1 LSLRDSRSYK
11 VVFAPDYVINPENYP
26 DIPKTLKIYEE
37 IKNAGY
43 GIVKLPAIDL
53 PKDQISDWIEIAAD
67 MIEEYQKRGYAVAL
81 ITIDCLEDGGIW
93 LSKLRVE
100 LESRGLTIP
109 KIVEF
114 SRDELEKDEEL
125 SSKIKSIF

>member
-1 LSLRDSRSYK
+1 MSLRDSRSYK